1 MRMRTIQR
9 RLKLSMLPQS
19 QIQKIFDKM
28 KNIPD
33 EKTILGAEKNKY
45 WTETFSQIH
54 RETFPKEK
62 SK

>member
-1 MRMRTIQR
+1 
-9 RLKLSMLPQS
+9 MLPQS